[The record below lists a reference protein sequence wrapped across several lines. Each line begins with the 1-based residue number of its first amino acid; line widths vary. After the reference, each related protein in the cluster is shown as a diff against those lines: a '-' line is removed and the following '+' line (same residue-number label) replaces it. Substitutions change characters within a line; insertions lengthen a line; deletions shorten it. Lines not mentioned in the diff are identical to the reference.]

1 MAKQLT
7 AAAVQRL
14 RPSNVRREIR
24 DGGCPGLYL
33 IIQSTGHRS
42 WALRFRRPGGK
53 PAKLTLGPADLTG
66 REGEGEPVLGAPL
79 TLASARRLAIELHR
93 QRALGKDVVAFR
105 HRERLEREARG
116 AKTFAAA
123 AADYIEQYAMRRTRG
138 WRDRARLLGLRPTA
152 EGKGLQLIPKG
163 LADRWRDR
171 PVAEIDGDDI
181 HRITDE
187 ARERGVPGLE
197 RRAEGPSESQARA
210 MFAGLSKLF
219 AWLIEKR
226 RLSANPC
233 TGVHR
238 PPALAAR
245 DRVLADAELVKFWK
259 AADAERKEFGALL
272 KLLLL
277 TGCRLNEVAGMRRD
291 ELSEDGATWT
301 IPGERTKNAR
311 AHVVP
316 LSPPARELI
325 ASVGTDTELVFTTNG
340 ATPVSGWSKIKNRLD
355 AAMKIRRWRLHDLRR
370 TFVTGLAELGMR
382 PDVIEL
388 TVNHISGL
396 RGGIAGVYNR
406 SELLPERRAALEC
419 WATHMQGLVA
429 AQQENV
435 VSLRGRK

>member
-1 MAKQLT
+1 MVKQLT

-14 RPSNVRREIR
+14 RPGKVRREIR

-66 REGEGEPVLGAPL
+66 REGEGEPVLGAPQ

-123 AADYIEQYAMRRTRG
+123 VADYIEQYAKRRTRG
-138 WRDRARLLGLRPTA
+138 WRDRARLLGLRPAA
-152 EGKGLQLIPKG
+152 EGKGLELIPKG

-171 PVAEIDGDDI
+171 PIAEIDSDDI
-181 HRITDE
+181 HLITDE

-219 AWLIEKR
+219 GWLIEKR

-233 TGVHR
+233 TGVPSATRAGGAR
-238 PPALAAR
+238 PGSGRRRTCEVLEGGGCPRTAR
-245 DRVLADAELVKFWK
+245 
-259 AADAERKEFGALL
+259 
-272 KLLLL
+272 
-277 TGCRLNEVAGMRRD
+277 
-291 ELSEDGATWT
+291 
-301 IPGERTKNAR
+301 PGPSSASGPRTR
-311 AHVVP
+311 AHTSC
-316 LSPPARELI
+316 LC
-325 ASVGTDTELVFTTNG
+325 
-340 ATPVSGWSKIKNRLD
+340 
-355 AAMKIRRWRLHDLRR
+355 RRRC
-370 TFVTGLAELGMR
+370 E
-382 PDVIEL
+382 
-388 TVNHISGL
+388 S
-396 RGGIAGVYNR
+396 
-406 SELLPERRAALEC
+406 
-419 WATHMQGLVA
+419 
-429 AQQENV
+429 
-435 VSLRGRK
+435 